1 MHTLVIREELYEK
14 NRWIAESL
22 FKACEEANTWA
33 IQQMRFSIP
42 IVQTLA
48 EEFLLDIPSKESNL
62 SSIEFED
69 LIEVKEISFS
79 YPNTKVLVLNNINFD
94 TMVAEYLLHPEKNSY
109 KLDYLSLDYLNYKM
123 VPIEDLIGSGLHQK
137 TMAEVPLEDISYYA
151 VEDADVTYQ
160 LSAILKERLKKNNLS
175 KPYNEIELPLISVL
189 IEIEKNVLR
198 NKSDLVIG
206 IGGGRS
212 VDIAKMIGFNIDKSF
227 VSIPTSAS
235 HDGIASPFVSVK
247 GDRPHSLVAT
257 APLGVFVDV
266 DIIKKAPRRL
276 LASGCGDLIAKIT
289 AVRDWQL
296 GRDKTGEY
304 YGRYS
309 ADLALMSAKILMESS
324 ASFSKK
330 GLNVREIVEALISAG
345 VASCIAGSSR
355 PCSGAEHLFSHAVDK
370 LEPGVGL
377 HGEKCGIG
385 AIMIAKLQGQ
395 DWKKIVKTLKDVGV
409 PTTAKEIGL
418 KPEILTKALTIAQS
432 LRPERYT
439 ILKEVSMTEKKA
451 VALAKSTRVL

>member
-1 MHTLVIREELYEK
+1 MEQKKITPSHTMELPRLIVVGEK
-14 NRWIAESL
+14 NIGKIGDFLKSLNDAKKVSLISGSNVKKIVQKKIDESL
-22 FKACEEANTWA
+22 A
-33 IQQMRFSIP
+33 S
-42 IVQTLA
+42 
-48 EEFLLDIPSKESNL
+48 SNIKK
-62 SSIEFED
+62 SW
-69 LIEVKEISFS
+69 
-79 YPNTKVLVLNNINFD
+79 
-94 TMVAEYLLHPEKNSY
+94 
-109 KLDYLSLDYLNYKM
+109 YLSKIN
-123 VPIEDLIGSGLHQK
+123 
-137 TMAEVPLEDISYYA
+137 
-151 VEDADVTYQ
+151 DAK
-160 LSAILKERLKKNNLS
+160 SIK
-175 KPYNEIELPLISVL
+175 
-189 IEIEKNVLR
+189 EIEKNVR
-198 NKSDLVIG
+198 KNKTNLLIG
-206 IGGGRS
+206 VGGGRS
-212 VDIAKMIGFNIDKSF
+212 VDIAKMIAFNLGKPF

-247 GDRPHSLVAT
+247 GEKPHSMVAT

-266 DIIKKAPRRL
+266 DVIKRAPKKL

-296 GRDKTGEY
+296 GNSKTGEY

-309 ADLALMSAKILMESS
+309 AHLALMSAKILIENSS
-324 ASFSKK
+324 RFAKK
-330 GLNVREIVEALISAG
+330 GPDVREIVEALISAG

-395 DWKKIVKTLKDVGV
+395 DWKNIVKTLKAVGA

-418 KPEILTKALTIAQS
+418 KSNILAKALTIAQS

-439 ILKEVSMTEKKA
+439 ILNQVNMTENKA
-451 VALAKSTRVL
+451 IALAKSTKVI

>member
-1 MHTLVIREELYEK
+1 MSSHTMELPRKIVVGEK
-14 NRWIAESL
+14 NIANIGNFLKSL
-22 FKACEEANTWA
+22 NDTKKVSLISGSNVTKI
-33 IQQMRFSIP
+33 IQKKIQKHLASAKIENIWYLAKTNDIKSI
-42 IVQTLA
+42 Q
-48 EEFLLDIPSKESNL
+48 N
-62 SSIEFED
+62 IEKR
-69 LIEVKEISFS
+69 VSQNK
-79 YPNTKVLVLNNINFD
+79 
-94 TMVAEYLLHPEKNSY
+94 
-109 KLDYLSLDYLNYKM
+109 
-123 VPIEDLIGSGLHQK
+123 SGL
-137 TMAEVPLEDISYYA
+137 I
-151 VEDADVTYQ
+151 
-160 LSAILKERLKKNNLS
+160 
-175 KPYNEIELPLISVL
+175 
-189 IEIEKNVLR
+189 
-198 NKSDLVIG
+198 IG

-212 VDIAKMIGFNIDKSF
+212 VDIAKMIGFNLDLPF

-247 GDRPHSLVAT
+247 GDKPHSLVTT

-266 DIIKKAPRRL
+266 DVMKRAPKKL

-296 GRDKTGEY
+296 SRDKTGEY

-309 ADLALMSAKILMESS
+309 ADLASMSAKILIESS
-324 ASFSKK
+324 ERFSKK
-330 GLNVREIVEALISAG
+330 GLDVREIVEALISAG

-385 AIMIAKLQGQ
+385 TIMMAKLQGQ
-395 DWKKIVKTLKDVGV
+395 DWEKIASTLKNVGA

-418 KPEILTKALTIAQS
+418 ESTTLVKALMIAQS

-439 ILKEVSMTEKKA
+439 ILNEVNMTEKKA
-451 VALAKSTRVL
+451 ITLAKSTKVL